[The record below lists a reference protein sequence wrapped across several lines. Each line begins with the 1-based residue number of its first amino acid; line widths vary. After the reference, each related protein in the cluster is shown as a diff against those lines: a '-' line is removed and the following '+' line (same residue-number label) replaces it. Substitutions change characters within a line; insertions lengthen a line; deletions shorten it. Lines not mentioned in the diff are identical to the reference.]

1 MQLYFDFSGYCDMAI
16 GISRMMNIDL
26 PLNFYSPYKATSII
40 EFWRRWHMTLSR
52 FLRDYLYIPLGG
64 SRHGDIRTYLNLMI
78 TMVLGGLWHGAA
90 WTYAIWGG
98 LHGVFLLTNHVW
110 RRYAKVDIPS
120 FIAGPLTF
128 LCVMIGW
135 VFFRSATFN
144 AALKVLGGML
154 GQGGFVGATPLIR
167 SDALFWIFGAS
178 AIALLLPNSQQLFRL
193 PFVPRT
199 QGEARP
205 IARPHSR
212 GLALDQLRWKP
223 SAPWA
228 IACIV
233 MLVGSILLFRRP
245 VPFLYFQF

>member
-1 MQLYFDFSGYCDMAI
+1 
-16 GISRMMNIDL
+16 MMNIDL

-64 SRHGDIRTYLNLMI
+64 SRHGVARTYLNLLI

-90 WTYAIWGG
+90 WTFAIWGG
-98 LHGVFLLTNHVW
+98 LHGVFLLINHAW
-110 RRYAKVDIPS
+110 RRYANVDLPS
-120 FIAGPLTF
+120 FLAGPLTF
-128 LCVMIGW
+128 VCVIIGW
-135 VFFRSATFN
+135 VFFRSATFH
-144 AALKVLGGML
+144 AALKVVSGML
-154 GQGGFVGATPLIR
+154 GRGGLVSSAPLITGHY
-167 SDALFWIFGAS
+167 ALYWIFGAS

-205 IARPHSR
+205 IALPSSW
-212 GLALDQLRWKP
+212 GFALAQLRWRP
-223 SAPWA
+223 SPTWA
-228 IACIV
+228 VACTV
-233 MLVGSILLFRRP
+233 MLIGSILLFRRP